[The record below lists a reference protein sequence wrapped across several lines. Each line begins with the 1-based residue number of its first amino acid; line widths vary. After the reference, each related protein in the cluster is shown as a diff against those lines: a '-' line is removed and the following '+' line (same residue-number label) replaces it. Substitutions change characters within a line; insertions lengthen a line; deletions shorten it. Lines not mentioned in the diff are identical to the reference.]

1 MSIIDNRIIELNSHY
16 SQQLND
22 TMLSSV
28 FFPIPNLL
36 KPSRD
41 IVRTYV
47 SCQNAVIPVSFYII
61 NETNRKIQ
69 LKDKDGHNTTNIQ
82 ITMGNYT
89 ASSLIQELTSQ
100 INAVFVHHVS
110 ISFNKLTGKLTF
122 NFADI
127 VSIQGGGAT
136 TMWNII
142 GTNNQTIQGQSI
154 VMPYPLS
161 LLGIKKLQIRSNAL
175 DISSFDSQTGTATN
189 TLATISVNQ
198 AYFGLIS
205 YVPTYETKYLLSTDQ
220 LDGIDISITDENN
233 QLINFNGQ
241 DWAITF
247 LLSVERIPS
256 VTFNDDITMVA
267 TKQLDLTQIQPLTS
281 DQSSQPQL
289 AVERMQHDVHEPE
302 TFSESM
308 KQYSEAMLKGTSNY
322 TQQFRDLIR
331 EFGDNVI
338 TKMVVK
344 RSPVRK
350 MVVKTLDIIS
360 LGKWEK
366 LSPYDTLWHLYVSLT
381 MDNGVV
387 LRLEKNSVLSLRR
400 SAGDDDNTETM
411 DIQYPIDSYF
421 TLNTLL
427 ERTRE
432 RMGKKYFLY
441 NAKGNNCQMFI
452 RDMLQANGLG
462 NEEELKF
469 IMQDTRAI
477 FNQNPDYLRRV
488 ALFTTNLRA
497 GMEST
502 SSQLKDIIRHR
513 TDLFYLTR

>member
-1 MSIIDNRIIELNSHY
+1 
-16 SQQLND
+16 
-22 TMLSSV
+22 
-28 FFPIPNLL
+28 
-36 KPSRD
+36 
-41 IVRTYV
+41 
-47 SCQNAVIPVSFYII
+47 
-61 NETNRKIQ
+61 
-69 LKDKDGHNTTNIQ
+69 
-82 ITMGNYT
+82 
-89 ASSLIQELTSQ
+89 
-100 INAVFVHHVS
+100 
-110 ISFNKLTGKLTF
+110 
-122 NFADI
+122 
-127 VSIQGGGAT
+127 
-136 TMWNII
+136 
-142 GTNNQTIQGQSI
+142 
-154 VMPYPLS
+154 MPYPLS